1 MERLLQS
8 VAFID
13 LQNLQWAI
21 VLAGLVIFAVAETA
35 IPERREPLT
44 VRARSGARNLAMYL
58 FGVALTSAVIG
69 TFYYVGAAFLAVN
82 RVGLLY
88 AVPLPNW
95 LRLVIAF
102 LAIDFG
108 DYLFHRVSHERKW
121 LWVMHAVHHSDP
133 RLDVTTHFRA
143 HPLHLIVGVAWRIV
157 VIAAMGIPF
166 ALVLLRDAWSTLLV
180 QWQHANV
187 RVPRGLDRALR
198 TVIVTPLM
206 HRIHH
211 SPRPEETDSNF
222 GGLLSI
228 WDRLLGTYRA
238 EKLPS
243 DVPFGLRRLAASA
256 HQSVRGMLL
265 TPLVAWKLDGRL

>member
-1 MERLLQS
+1 MESLLERI
-8 VAFID
+8 AFID

-21 VLAGLVIFAVAETA
+21 VFAGLIAFAIAETV
-35 IPERREPLT
+35 IPERREALA
-44 VRARSGARNLAMYL
+44 VRARNGTRNVAMYV
-58 FGVALTSAVIG
+58 FGVVLTSAVIG
-69 TFYYVGAAFLAVN
+69 TFYYLGAAFLAVN

-88 AVPLPNW
+88 AVPLPSW
-95 LRLVIAF
+95 LRLAIAF

-108 DYLFHRVSHERKW
+108 DYLFHRVSHEHKW

-157 VIAAMGIPF
+157 VIAAVGIPF
-166 ALVLLRDAWSTLLV
+166 ALVLVRDAWSTLLV

-187 RVPRGLDRALR
+187 RAPRALDRVLR

-211 SPRPEETDSNF
+211 SPLAEETDSNF
-222 GGLLSI
+222 GGLLSV

-238 EKLPS
+238 GKLPS
-243 DVPFGLRRLAASA
+243 DEPYGLRRLAAPA

-265 TPLVAWKLDGRL
+265 TPLAAWRLDGRL